1 DGRELQMAPGG
12 TATAVVSVPLR
23 YMHTP
28 SEIVH
33 LEDVE
38 NTIRLLVAF
47 AQDLKP
53 GDSGEW

>member
-1 DGRELQMAPGG
+1 
-12 TATAVVSVPLR
+12 
-23 YMHTP
+23 MHTP